1 MNRVSHTLMTR
12 IARCRCRTT
21 AADAS
26 GRCRLQP
33 GRESAPCAGGRA
45 DGRHQQGGRLRA
57 HLHRRVRA
65 AGREVRAQGPPNLLP
80 LCDDQNVGHEHK
92 VEIAPTPQCLD
103 HHCYY
108 AFMHLVPTPRLA
120 ELRSA
125 KGAASTRQHQYSC
138 GVLASILPWYAY
150 PEGEANP

>member
-65 AGREVRAQGPPNLLP
+65 AGRWER
-80 LCDDQNVGHEHK
+80 
-92 VEIAPTPQCLD
+92 
-103 HHCYY
+103 
-108 AFMHLVPTPRLA
+108 
-120 ELRSA
+120 
-125 KGAASTRQHQYSC
+125 KGRQTCFLFVMIRMSVMSTK
-138 GVLASILPWYAY
+138 
-150 PEGEANP
+150 